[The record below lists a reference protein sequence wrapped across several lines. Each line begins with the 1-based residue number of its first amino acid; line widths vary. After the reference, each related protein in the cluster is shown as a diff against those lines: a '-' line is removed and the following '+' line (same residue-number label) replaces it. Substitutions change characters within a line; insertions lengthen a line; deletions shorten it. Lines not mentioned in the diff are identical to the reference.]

1 MNQKFVTITIAG
13 LSSPNTRR
21 VYKGALEKFLTW
33 LGDREINKAAVNE
46 YKACLIARGLAPQ
59 SVNLHLAAIKRMV
72 NELAD
77 LDMIDEL
84 TAARIARVKKIP
96 RRGAKVGRWLTLE
109 EADKLINAPPID
121 TLWGVRDRAVLATL
135 LGCGLRRSELTGL
148 RLDQLQERGGYWII
162 ADILGKAGR
171 TRSIAIPTWTK
182 AALDAWLEASKI
194 CDGLVFRQIKNGGKI
209 ANSITGAAID
219 YLVGRYGKQISL
231 ELHPHD
237 VRRSFAL
244 LCYRGGVSL
253 DQVQMS
259 LGHAQLATTQI
270 YLNIRQDLA
279 DAPGDHIGLR

>member
-121 TLWGVRDRAVLATL
+121 TCLE
-135 LGCGLRRSELTGL
+135 CLRETGL
-148 RLDQLQERGGYWII
+148 
-162 ADILGKAGR
+162 ILRCDRKVGN
-171 TRSIAIPTWTK
+171 PFQTK
-182 AALDAWLEASKI
+182 QGS
-194 CDGLVFRQIKNGGKI
+194 RP
-209 ANSITGAAID
+209 S
-219 YLVGRYGKQISL
+219 
-231 ELHPHD
+231 
-237 VRRSFAL
+237 
-244 LCYRGGVSL
+244 
-253 DQVQMS
+253 
-259 LGHAQLATTQI
+259 
-270 YLNIRQDLA
+270 
-279 DAPGDHIGLR
+279 